1 MQLYLWHGRYA
12 GFSFVEITQ
21 VEDEKHV
28 NKVSTFNHTALVLIS
43 TIYVKCT
50 MKNVYIYCDVTLT
63 LTSNLVVCF
72 FMMCAMSAQ
81 HKTSALNIPL
91 CSYN

>member
-50 MKNVYIYCDVTLT
+50 MNNVYI
-63 LTSNLVVCF
+63 
-72 FMMCAMSAQ
+72 M
-81 HKTSALNIPL
+81 
-91 CSYN
+91 